1 MVAGVVVMV
10 VVAVTVVATAVVTVV
25 VTLVVAVVVAVA
37 VELVVV
43 LVVVMVAV
51 VGAIT
56 IINLEQMEGLASC
69 ICSAGKAFLPGG
81 AWMPLRVT
89 AVTARP
95 AWGSGAQSPAVLDT
109 VPAQGLGRPAAP
121 SMCVGKVAPGAAS
134 HPVPGSAGASLSC
147 QKRPSLPV
155 RKIGL
160 RCRTACFFP
169 GGRGWRARALSSQEN
184 CVECSMGITCIKSP
198 SLQF

>member
-1 MVAGVVVMV
+1 MV
-10 VVAVTVVATAVVTVV
+10 VVAVTVVAVAVVTVV

-51 VGAIT
+51 VGAII
-56 IINLEQMEGLASC
+56 IINPEQTEGLASC

-81 AWMPLRVT
+81 AWMPAGKALRVT

-109 VPAQGLGRPAAP
+109 VPAQGLVRPASP
-121 SMCVGKVAPGAAS
+121 SMCVGKVVPGAAS

-169 GGRGWRARALSSQEN
+169 GGRGWGAGALSLQEN
-184 CVECSMGITCIKSP
+184 CVECSMGVTCIKSP
-198 SLQF
+198 SLQS

>member
-10 VVAVTVVATAVVTVV
+10 VVAVTVVAMAVVTVV

-43 LVVVMVAV
+43 LVVVMVA
-51 VGAIT
+51 IT
-56 IINLEQMEGLASC
+56 IINLEQTEGLASC
-69 ICSAGKAFLPGG
+69 ICNAGKAFLPGG
-81 AWMPLRVT
+81 AWMPAGKALRVT

-109 VPAQGLGRPAAP
+109 VPAQGLGKPASP

-169 GGRGWRARALSSQEN
+169 GGERMGGRGSFVTGKL
-184 CVECSMGITCIKSP
+184 C
-198 SLQF
+198 